1 MESMIENKIQKM
13 ITGYKTSR
21 QHNKDS
27 IILYHGSKGGLHGKI
42 QPQSR
47 LHCDFGKGFYMG
59 ETFLQPLTLICN
71 NDDAIFY
78 ILDVDLSGLKV
89 LEVNIDIDWAFLVAY
104 HRGKM
109 EGYEN
114 SAIFKKYQNMT
125 KGYDMVIGYIANDRM
140 FYVLEQFF
148 EGQITDR
155 ALIQSL
161 SALNLGRQF
170 VALTEKACSQI
181 KIIGELKLSNEER
194 KYLIDKSYQQRE
206 EGINLANS
214 ICKKNRREGLF
225 FDEFLSKEAEE
236 NETKKTGNSTV

>member
-1 MESMIENKIQKM
+1 MENRTKAKIDNIVANYQTKKQF
-13 ITGYKTSR
+13 GKNSL
-21 QHNKDS
+21 
-27 IILYHGSKGGLHGKI
+27 ILYHGSKGGLHGRI
-42 QPQSR
+42 QPKSR

-206 EGINLANS
+206 EGISLANS

-236 NETKKTGNSTV
+236 NETKKPGNSTV